1 MVKMK
6 YTFIVSLFLFSGAFS
21 ETILIPGDYNSIQ
34 LAIDA
39 ASNGDSL
46 IVSPGTYSE
55 NIDFLGKQILVSSE
69 YYINADSSLIA
80 LTVIDAGSNASAATF
95 KNNESAS
102 SILQG
107 FTLQNGVGNSED
119 PDDNGSFFTYGGGIY
134 FENSS
139 PTVKDCIIQN
149 NTADQGGG
157 GGLFCYNASPV
168 FFRCLITGNATDDVG
183 GGLYAR
189 EGSEPKFYNCVFQE
203 NTAEF
208 GGGCYLRNESSPE
221 MEDVVFI
228 NNIANNSGGGISLKD
243 NADLLGTN
251 IEVVGNE
258 ADGLGG
264 GLYINN
270 ADPSFSFLLIA
281 DNISSSGGGGY
292 IRNNS
297 SVDFT
302 NTTISNNSAG
312 LYGEGLYIRDETDL
326 SFQNSIIWGNGSSQI
341 YFRSNGEEVEVTIN
355 YSLVQDLQDGIIQN
369 DNGLLIW
376 GNGNFDEE
384 PYFCN
389 APSGDYYIREN
400 SPCLYGGEEGALVG
414 CFAPGCGPINAG
426 PVWYIDASGNDEN
439 DGSLTAPFSTI
450 QRAIAI
456 SVDGDTIRLNEGV
469 YTEEIDFQYKNLV
482 LESMAYF
489 SDDMQLVQETSFGSS
504 LVGGS
509 CFVLD
514 GPSNNNAEIRGL
526 SFKGGS
532 EPNGGGLV
540 VSNCSPKFENLI
552 IEDNNAEIGGGL
564 YLSDSDAEFNNVVVR
579 NNGANLGGGIYVS
592 GGSPVFTN
600 LLLSENVA
608 YWGGG
613 IYTQN
618 SNLNVIYSIITKN
631 ESFIEGG
638 ALYQNGGISNVSW
651 TSFEDNN
658 GYDYGGAIVVNQA
671 TSRLDQITFAGN
683 SAGVGSAISMNSSDV
698 VISNSI
704 LWSNS
709 ESLFYSPGESGVTSL
724 EISFSNIQEGID
736 VLSEMSSVI
745 LTDGG
750 SNYNVD
756 PIFCDID
763 VSQYNLQESS
773 SCLTMSDSGGVI
785 GSHLLGCDQVLST
798 LKEAV
803 PVKFSLMQNYPN
815 PFNPSTNIKIE
826 ILNREFYD
834 LSIYNLSGQ
843 LIIKLFSEIKE
854 SGFYTVNWNSL
865 NKNGFK
871 VPSGVY
877 VYVLKN
883 SKYRQTKKMI
893 LMK

>member
-6 YTFIVSLFLFSGAFS
+6 YKLIMSIFLFSVIFS
-21 ETILIPGDYNSIQ
+21 ETILIPEDYDSIQ
-34 LAIDA
+34 SAIDA
-39 ASNGDSL
+39 ANNGDSL
-46 IVSPGTYSE
+46 IVSPGTYTE

-69 YYINADSSLIA
+69 YYINSDSSLVG
-80 LTVIDAGSNASAATF
+80 LTIIDAGSTASAATF
-95 KNNESAS
+95 KNNESATS
-102 SILQG
+102 VLQG
-107 FTLQNGVGNSED
+107 FTLQNGIGNNED
-119 PDDNGSFFTYGGGIY
+119 PDGNGSFYTYGGGIY

-139 PTVKDCIIQN
+139 PVIKNCIIQN

-168 FFRCLITGNATDDVG
+168 FFECLILNNTTDDVG

-189 EGSEPKFYNCVFQE
+189 EDSEPKFYDCIFEE

-208 GGGCYLRNESSPE
+208 GGGCYLRNESVPE
-221 MEDVVFI
+221 MENVVFL

-243 NADLLGTN
+243 NADLLGSN
-251 IEVVGNE
+251 VEIVGNQ

-270 ADPSFSFLLIA
+270 ADPSFNFLLIA
-281 DNISSSGGGGY
+281 DNLSSSGGGGY

-297 SVDFT
+297 SVDFI

-312 LYGEGLYIRDETDL
+312 LYGEGLYIRDDSDL
-326 SFQNSIIWGNGSSQI
+326 SFLNSILWGNGSSQI
-341 YFRSNGEEVEVTIN
+341 YFRSNGEEVEVTMSH
-355 YSLVQDLQDGIIQN
+355 SLVQDLQDGIIQN
-369 DNGLLIW
+369 DNGELIW
-376 GNGNFDEE
+376 GDGNFDEE

-400 SPCLYGGEEGALVG
+400 SPCLYGGQEGALVG
-414 CFAPGCGPINAG
+414 CFEPGCGPINAG

-489 SDDMQLVQETSFGSS
+489 SDDMQFVQETSFGSS

-509 CFVLD
+509 CLVLD
-514 GPSNNNAEIRGL
+514 GPSNNNAKIRGISL
-526 SFKGGS
+526 RGGS

-540 VSNCSPKFENLI
+540 VANCSPKFENLI
-552 IEDNNAEIGGGL
+552 IENNNAEIGGGV
-564 YLSDSDAEFNNVVVR
+564 YLSDSDAEFNDVVVR
-579 NNGANLGGGIYVS
+579 NNGANLGGGIYIS
-592 GGSPVFTN
+592 GGLPVFTN

-618 SNLNVIYSIITKN
+618 SNFSILYSTINRN

-638 ALYQNGGISNVSW
+638 ALYQNGGVSDIQW

-658 GYDYGGAIVVNQA
+658 GYDYGGAIVVNQS

-683 SAGVGSAISMNSSDV
+683 SAGIGSAVSMNSSDV

-709 ESLFYSPGESGVTSL
+709 ESLFYCPSESGVTSL
-724 EISFSNIQEGID
+724 EISYSNIQESID

-750 SNYNVD
+750 NNYNLD
-756 PIFCDID
+756 PDFCDIEL
-763 VSQYNLQESS
+763 SQYNLQESS
-773 SCLTMSDSGGVI
+773 SCFTMSESGNVI
-785 GSHLLGCDQVLST
+785 GSYLPGCDQTLSS
-798 LKEAV
+798 LKEV
-803 PVKFSLMQNYPN
+803 SPSKFSLMQNYPN
-815 PFNPSTNIKIE
+815 PFNPTTNIVIE
-826 ILNREFYD
+826 IIDRDFYN
-834 LSIYNLSGQ
+834 LSIYNISGQ
-843 LIIKLFSEIKE
+843 LIISLLSGVKE
-854 SGFYTVNWNSL
+854 PGSYSIRWSSVD
-865 NKNGFK
+865 KNGSK
-871 VPSGVY
+871 VPSGAY
-877 VYVLKN
+877 FYVLKN
-883 SKYRQTKKMI
+883 SKYNQTKKMI
-893 LMK
+893 LIK

>member
-1 MVKMK
+1 MAKMK
-6 YTFIVSLFLFSGAFS
+6 YKIIISIFLFSDAFS
-21 ETILIPGDYNSIQ
+21 ETILIPEDYDSIQ

-39 ASNGDSL
+39 AINGDSL
-46 IVSPGTYSE
+46 IVSPGTYLE

-69 YYINADSSLIA
+69 YYIDSDSTLIG
-80 LTVIDAGSNASAATF
+80 LTIIDAGSTASAATF
-95 KNNESAS
+95 KNNESLTS
-102 SILQG
+102 VLQG
-107 FTLQNGVGNSED
+107 FTLQNGIGNSED
-119 PDDNGSFFTYGGGIY
+119 PDGNGSFYTYGGGIY

-139 PTVKDCIIQN
+139 PTIKDCIIQN

-168 FFRCLITGNATDDVG
+168 FFGCIILSNTTDDVG

-189 EGSEPKFYNCVFQE
+189 EGSEPKFYDCTFEE

-208 GGGCYLRNESSPE
+208 GGGCYLRNESVPE
-221 MEDVVFI
+221 MEHVVFL

-243 NADLLGTN
+243 NADLLGSN
-251 IEVVGNE
+251 IEIVGNE

-270 ADPSFSFLLIA
+270 ADPSFNFLLIA
-281 DNISSSGGGGY
+281 DNLSSSGGGGY

-302 NTTISNNSAG
+302 NATISNNSAG
-312 LYGEGLYIRDETDL
+312 LYGEGLYIRDDSDL
-326 SFQNSIIWGNGSSQI
+326 SFLNSIVWGNGSSQI
-341 YFRSNGEEVEVTIN
+341 YFRSNGEEVEVTVN

-369 DNGLLIW
+369 DNGELIW
-376 GNGNFDEE
+376 GDGNFDEE

-400 SPCLYGGEEGALVG
+400 SPCLYGGQEGALVG
-414 CFAPGCGPINAG
+414 CFEPSCGPINAG

-439 DGSLTAPFSTI
+439 DGSLTAPFLTI

-509 CFVLD
+509 CFVME
-514 GPSNNNAEIRGL
+514 GPSNNNATIRGM

-540 VSNCSPKFENLI
+540 VSNCSPNFENLI
-552 IEDNNAEIGGGL
+552 IENNNAEIGGGV
-564 YLSDSDAEFNNVVVR
+564 YLSDSDAEFNDVVVR
-579 NNGANLGGGIYVS
+579 NNGANLGGGIYIS
-592 GGSPVFTN
+592 GGLPVFTN

-618 SNLNVIYSIITKN
+618 SNFTILYSTINRN

-638 ALYQNGGISNVSW
+638 ALYQNGGVSDVQW

-683 SAGVGSAISMNSSDV
+683 LAGIGSAVSMNSSDV
-698 VISNSI
+698 IISNSI

-709 ESLFYSPGESGVTSL
+709 ESLFYSPSESGVTSL

-736 VLSEMSSVI
+736 VLSEMSSVL

-750 SNYNVD
+750 NNYNLD
-756 PIFCDID
+756 PDFCDIEA
-763 VSQYNLQESS
+763 SHYNLQESS
-773 SCLTMSDSGGVI
+773 SCFTMSDSDGII
-785 GSHLLGCDQVLST
+785 GSHLLSCDQILST
-798 LKEAV
+798 MKDVIPSE
-803 PVKFSLMQNYPN
+803 FSLMQNYPN
-815 PFNPSTNIKIE
+815 PFNPATNIKIE
-826 ILNREFYD
+826 IINRDFYD
-834 LSIYNLSGQ
+834 LSIYNISGQ
-843 LIIKLFSEIKE
+843 LITSLLSEVKE
-854 SGFYTVNWNSL
+854 PGFYGISWNSVDG
-865 NKNGFK
+865 NGLK
-871 VPSGVY
+871 VPSGTY
-877 VYVLKN
+877 FYVLKN
-883 SKYRQTKKMI
+883 SKYNQTKKMI
-893 LMK
+893 LIK